1 MKAMILAAGRGERLR
16 PLTDTL
22 PKPLVQ
28 VAGKALIVYH
38 LEKLSAIGVT
48 DVVINHAWLGHKLEQ
63 ALGKGEAWGLNIHYS
78 QEIQALETA
87 GGIKQALPLLGDE
100 PFLVINGDVFIDNLP
115 QLPSAS
121 TLNTLF
127 LEHRCLGYLWL
138 VENPQQHANG
148 DFGFVS
154 RSSVKAVTNTVVKPA
169 VLAQQLSADRA
180 LIQQAFTFSGIGIYH
195 PMLFTLL
202 PEGPIPLGPLLKD
215 KMALGQVWGELHSG
229 FWCDVGTV
237 PRLSALE
244 DRLQL
249 QRSEL

>member
-63 ALGKGEAWGLNIHYS
+63 ALGNGKHFGLNIHYS
-78 QEIQALETA
+78 QETQALETA
-87 GGIKQALPLLGDE
+87 GGIKQALPFLGDE
-100 PFLVINGDVFIDNLP
+100 PFLVINGDVFVDNLP
-115 QLPSAS
+115 QLPSAG
-121 TLNTLF
+121 TFKALF
-127 LEHRCLGYLWL
+127 REHQCLAYLWL
-138 VENPQQHANG
+138 VANPEQHPDG

-154 RSSVKAVTNTVVKPA
+154 TADVNARANPVA
-169 VLAQQLSADRA
+169 LAKMLSANRSQ
-180 LIQQAFTFSGIGIYH
+180 IQQAFTFSGIGIYH
-195 PMLFTLL
+195 PMLFKFL

-237 PRLSALE
+237 PRLAALE
-244 DRLQL
+244 ERLQL